1 MPSSSADLPS
11 WPAGPRGLRISIATR
26 SEREQIY
33 RIRHDVYARE
43 LGQHS
48 ENASGRLTDAL
59 DVFNEYIAAS
69 IGTQVV
75 GFVSITPPDHDRYSL
90 DKYVDRGEFPFEF
103 DIGVFEVRILTV
115 IEPFRGTPIAA
126 ILMYAALRHVDAR
139 GGTRIILM
147 GRTELVDVY
156 RRAGMERLGR
166 TVRSGAVSFE
176 VMSAT
181 LEVARARVARY
192 ASALRRLEPLLD
204 WRLGVPFDQPAR
216 PVAYHGGASIV
227 ALGEGLGSLE
237 RRRHIVTADILDAW
251 FPPSPKVIAAVGT
264 DLAWVIRTSPPAQA
278 DGLVD
283 AIGAARGLDPAC
295 IVPGSG
301 LSSLIFLAFAR
312 WLSPSSRVL
321 IIDPMYGEYQFV
333 LESLIGCRVER
344 LRLSRSN
351 GFVLEPAQ
359 LGRAL
364 DKGFDMAILVNP
376 NNPTGTHIAV
386 HDLVSVLRAAPT
398 STRIW
403 VDETYVDFAGEG
415 ASLEPLVRSVPNLV
429 VAKSMSKAYALS
441 GLRVGYLAAS
451 PDVIEDLR
459 HLSPPWA
466 VSMPG
471 HLAAIEALRDPGYYA
486 ACYAET
492 RLLRDRLSQMLCAIP
507 GVEPVTSFANFVL
520 CRLPT
525 DSPDVEAVIARCAD
539 QDVYLRGFRDHPRLA
554 GYVRIAVK
562 GSATS
567 DRIVETLRVAL
578 AS

>member
-59 DVFNEYIAAS
+59 DVFNVYIAAS

-90 DKYVDRGEFPFEF
+90 DKYVHRGEFPFEF

-181 LEVARARVARY
+181 LDVARTRVARY

-204 WRLGVPFDQPAR
+204 WRLDVPFDQPPR
-216 PVAYHGGASIV
+216 PVAYHGGASIA
-227 ALGEGLGSLE
+227 ALGDGLGSLE

-251 FPPSPKVIAAVGT
+251 FPPSPKVIAAVGA

-321 IIDPMYGEYQFV
+321 IIDPMYGEYQFI

-344 LRLSRSN
+344 LRLSDRTASCSSPLSWVARST
-351 GFVLEPAQ
+351 
-359 LGRAL
+359 R
-364 DKGFDMAILVNP
+364 
-376 NNPTGTHIAV
+376 
-386 HDLVSVLRAAPT
+386 VSTWPSSSTRTTRQGPT
-398 STRIW
+398 SRFMTSCRSFALHRRARGSGSMRRMSISPVRVRHSSPSSDPFRI
-403 VDETYVDFAGEG
+403 
-415 ASLEPLVRSVPNLV
+415 SSSPSRCRRRMRS
-429 VAKSMSKAYALS
+429 ADCAW
-441 GLRVGYLAAS
+441 GIS
-451 PDVIEDLR
+451 PRHLTSSRYLR